1 MNKFEFLLSI
11 FLILFFSSCSQDP
24 SIIENTEPDFKLS
37 IIDTLHSA
45 EAISFIEFKIFNPG
59 TTYENRVDAFYQGQQ
74 VGFAFADKIY
84 LGGSIGGTIQL
95 NSFLLPSNSK
105 LDVTAK
111 DNLGNKNTVSI
122 NLSTVKRDGPEYYS
136 STHGGQLVN
145 LFNSVMNGI
154 KVSDGSVWIVTAG
167 GLLIINPDFSISTH
181 EYSGINGS
189 EGYLLNIISDSQ
201 GETRLID
208 NKGRILKWNGSTYEL
223 TGQITVPFDKNII
236 KVIYANGEYY
246 GIVNYSTGTIL
257 RYNPATDSTIVYNL
271 VNSTCVA
278 AELSKGVG
286 NQILVSFQ
294 VLTDLESKL
303 FCFQNGEWNEVTL
316 PVIDSY
322 LESLVI
328 YCDTRERLW
337 FGYNSELY
345 EATGSNFRLIHIP
358 ENLNVPGLNS
368 YCYNNGT
375 IKGICEDGDGNIWI
389 AKGSGGLVRYSDE
402 STSIYPGVLLSNKLT
417 SCSSEEPDV
426 KQVFSGVNGGIF
438 VLVHGSPIGNLLKNL
453 VKE

>member
-1 MNKFEFLLSI
+1 MNKVKLL
-11 FLILFFSSCSQDP
+11 LFIISVVVFSNCSQDP
-24 SIIENTEPDFKLS
+24 TNVENIRPDFKLS
-37 IIDTLHSA
+37 ISDTLHSF
-45 EAISFIEFKIFNPG
+45 EAISFIDFKIFNPG
-59 TTYENRVDAFYQGQQ
+59 SAYENRVDAFYQGKQ

-84 LGGSIGGTIQL
+84 LDGSIGGTIHL
-95 NSFLLPSNSK
+95 NSFLLPSNAK

-111 DNLGNKNTVSI
+111 NNLGYVDTVYI
-122 NLSTVKRDGPEYYS
+122 NLSNIKRDGPEYYS

-145 LFNSVMNGI
+145 LFNSVKNGI
-154 KVSDGSVWIVTAG
+154 KVSDGSVWIVTDG
-167 GLLIINPDFSISTH
+167 GLLIIYPDFSISTH
-181 EYSGINGS
+181 EYSGINGTG
-189 EGYLLNIISDSQ
+189 GYLLNIISDNQ

-223 TGQITVPFDKNII
+223 TGQITVPLDKNII

-246 GIVNYSTGTIL
+246 GIVNYSTGTVL
-257 RYNPATDSTIVYNL
+257 RYTPAKASTIIYTP

-278 AELSKGVG
+278 AELSKGAG
-286 NQILVSFQ
+286 NQILASFE
-294 VLTDLESKL
+294 VLTDYETKL
-303 FCFQNGEWNEVTL
+303 FYFQNDEWNEVAL

-345 EATGSNFRLIHIP
+345 EATGFNFRLIHIP

-375 IKGICEDGDGNIWI
+375 IKGIGEDGDGNIWI

-402 STSIYPGVLLSNKLT
+402 SLSIYPGVLLSNKLT
-417 SCSSEEPDV
+417 SCSSEEPNV
-426 KQVFSGVNGGIF
+426 KQVFSGINGGIF
-438 VLVHGSPIGNLLKNL
+438 VLVYGSPIGNVLKNL
-453 VKE
+453 IKE